1 MLNVEGFGADSG
13 LVWIDRVISQSP
25 EGPSSTDLH
34 ERLTVIASA
43 DAARRRA
50 PYSRV
55 HAALQAQPSTTLE
68 VRTEYGDRVT
78 AVRSGDG
85 SSALFETT
93 TKLPVHQEDRGLG
106 IVGHL
111 NAPQEMAKL
120 LPLLHVTPASLRQ
133 RAVTDADLVT
143 LARTPLDQLFDLA
156 SKISASEAVLTDAKS
171 KRSDLSNSIREYE
184 AEEESLAQRVDEHDE
199 GQKKIQTVSIAA
211 FAMVAAGVAVALVLN
226 LPTVGAAICGGALI
240 VAGVGYVWNRKA
252 SQNSVESEALG
263 FQLGRVDQLFD
274 THTLTRSRRAA
285 EESLAE
291 NVAEWRSI
299 AGNAKPSAL
308 LTDRTRIEELASHLR
323 LIDNE
328 NVEGDTTILIG
339 FASLLAELNRRFP
352 AERVPLLID
361 DLFPEV
367 QPQYHGLLRE
377 LITRASHRRQVV
389 LETGDITSAKWAA
402 VEAVVG
408 DALLISDFDIDVEPI
423 ISEAVAAEG
432 QHNV

>member
-1 MLNVEGFGADSG
+1 MGFAADSYM
-13 LVWIDRVISQSP
+13 VWIDRVTTQSSV
-25 EGPSSTDLH
+25 GPSSTDLH

-43 DAARRRA
+43 DAGRRRVPFA
-50 PYSRV
+50 ALY
-55 HAALQAQPSTTLE
+55 AALQAQPATSLE
-68 VRTEYGDRVT
+68 VRTEYGDHVT
-78 AVRSGDG
+78 AVRGADG
-85 SSALFETT
+85 ASTLFDTN
-93 TKLPVHQEDRGLG
+93 TKLPVHSDDRGLG
-106 IVGHL
+106 IVGQL
-111 NAPQEMAKL
+111 NAPQEMARL
-120 LPLLHVTPASLRQ
+120 LPLFHATAPSLRQ
-133 RAVTDADLVT
+133 RVTSDADLIA

-156 SKISASEAVLTDAKS
+156 SRISADEAVLTDAKS
-171 KRSDLSNSIREYE
+171 KRSDLSESIREYE
-184 AEEESLAQRVDEHDE
+184 AEEQSLAERVSENDE
-199 GQKKIQTVSIAA
+199 GRRKIQSASIAA
-211 FAMVAAGVAVALVLN
+211 FVMVAAGLAVAIVLG
-226 LPTVGAAICGGALI
+226 LQTIGAAICAVALI
-240 VAGVGYVWNRKA
+240 VAAVGYVWNRKV
-252 SQNSVESEALG
+252 SSRDIVESEALD

-274 THTLTRSRRAA
+274 THSVTRSRRQA

-291 NVAEWRSI
+291 SVAEWRAI

-328 NVEGDTTILIG
+328 NVDGDKDILIG

-367 QPQYHGLLRE
+367 APQYHGVLRE

-389 LETGDITSAKWAA
+389 LETGDLTSAKWAA

-432 QHNV
+432 QYNV